1 MERSLPEAKENRN
14 VWRIVNLI
22 GCVAMMSLF
31 GVVGGTTTSHP
42 SPPQIHQ
49 TGWRG
54 AMENLN
60 QEVLLLYP
68 QNDATRHVGTDR
80 EYADPFQQTFTD
92 VFIPTVSAIERQTQ
106 HITLSVVVKAPSGSY
121 MVMVS
126 GISNRKTAL
135 YLSLPDQVGRL
146 KTSHVPFCYVWEMRW
161 GPGNRSFSAI
171 IDYTVTDQMT
181 WV

>member
-14 VWRIVNLI
+14 VWHTMIFI
-22 GCVAMMSLF
+22 GCVALMSLL
-31 GVVGGTTTSHP
+31 GAGYRTTVSQ
-42 SPPQIHQ
+42 SFQPQIRQ
-49 TGWRG
+49 IGWQG

-60 QEVLLLYP
+60 QEVFLFYP
-68 QNDATRHVGTDR
+68 QNEITRHVATER
-80 EYADPFQQTFTD
+80 EFADPFQQTFTD

-121 MVMVS
+121 RVMVS